1 MMNRENAGQP
11 NTRRGFFKSAA
22 VVAAGAGVA
31 GRSAHAAET
40 NATQSPVFVNAK
52 DFGAQGDGEAH
63 DAEALS
69 QAIAHAKRNRVA
81 AVFLPAGVYMLEK
94 TLYLPSNVAL
104 VGAGRENTRLKAVAD
119 TLFDMYRPD
128 PRTAEIRQRRTLITT
143 ESVSTVREE
152 VTENIAIRHLT
163 VDWNNCPTDSYGHS
177 VALMDS
183 CDRAFIEDAAF
194 VNCMPSD
201 HPDTG
206 EGIGSRFRCE
216 CVMYSNARYGLMD
229 NVLLTDSGYRPLSV
243 AYGSKKITFQNGVI
257 HAENPVWRHVFC
269 ENHGDGITRDENFV
283 HAEVIFL
290 NSTFILDG
298 GTGHDG
304 ICSHTGTTHVENC
317 DFYISPDAATF
328 RIILRPFDGSRNC
341 RYINNR
347 FHCDRRY
354 HSALQI
360 MATTTRDPADWD
372 NQNRS
377 ITFAGNIVDLSYDAD
392 VDDRTSAAVNF
403 PAGDRRIHVRDN
415 QFHIHWDGPV
425 RAPVIALRGAESFS
439 VVHNVIEIEAPND
452 AGSAVG
458 IVVRDSKQGQILG
471 NTVAGDIGVGIELT
485 GASNEV
491 AVVANSVA
499 DVSEVGSKDD
509 AEATTDS

>member
-1 MMNRENAGQP
+1 ME
-11 NTRRGFFKSAA
+11 RRAFLQTTGAA
-22 VVAAGAGVA
+22 AAAACITGAPAFANDTSGDAPDVW
-31 GRSAHAAET
+31 
-40 NATQSPVFVNAK
+40 VNVK
-52 DFGAQGDGEAH
+52 NFGARGDGETL
-63 DAEALS
+63 DAESLA
-69 QAIAHAKRNRVA
+69 QAITHASSHGIGT
-81 AVFLPAGVYMLEK
+81 VFLPSGVYMVEK

-104 VGAGRENTRLKAVAD
+104 VGAGRENTRLKAVEG
-119 TLFDMYRPD
+119 TLFDMHKPD
-128 PRTAEIRQRRTLITT
+128 PRTADIRQRRTLIST
-143 ESVSTVREE
+143 EGVSTVRETL
-152 VTENIAIRHLT
+152 TENIAIKHLT

-183 CDRAFIEDAAF
+183 CDRALIQDVAF

-201 HPDTG
+201 HPDSG
-206 EGIGSRFRCE
+206 EGLGSRFRCE

-269 ENHGDGITRDENFV
+269 ENHGDGITRDANFV

-317 DFYISPDAATF
+317 DFYISPEAETF

-347 FHCDRRY
+347 FHCARRFR
-354 HSALQI
+354 SPLRI
-360 MATTTRDPADWD
+360 MATTERDPAAWD

-377 ITFAGNIVDLSYDAD
+377 ITFSGNIIDLSYAEDVAD
-392 VDDRTSAAVNF
+392 RRDPAVDF
-403 PAGDRRIHVRDN
+403 PAGDRRIHVHDN
-415 QFHIHWDGPV
+415 QFHIQWEGPV
-425 RAPVIALRGAESFS
+425 RSPVIAMREPESFS
-439 VVHNVIEIEAPND
+439 IAHNVIEIEAPENSET
-452 AGSAVG
+452 ATG
-458 IVVRDSKQGQILG
+458 IVIEDGVQGQIMG
-471 NTVAGDIGVGIELT
+471 NSVAGDVTVGVELRGET
-485 GASNEV
+485 DKVIA
-491 AVVANSVA
+491 VANNLA
-499 DVSEVGSKDD
+499 DAVETGIRNN
-509 AEATTDS
+509 AAGTTETGNNIT